1 MLEAKR
7 SPKKFEPQ
15 STDPCTAS
23 KEHLGEREMPSKPVR
38 LSDKASLPFK
48 TANKLR
54 RQSLHVKQK
63 HAKDSIRRAERFGR
77 KKEESK
83 DPRLRDERLRRNVPL
98 TIDRKRVWD
107 EIDYN
112 VEDGLG
118 LSIDV
123 DRHKRQRLEE
133 EQSLNEDG
141 GEVEDG
147 EGMGEEEDDR
157 DSMLDDALE
166 EEDGDPHATV
176 NPLPTK
182 FQLRSA
188 TDRATSPTRS
198 TTSTNLTIAPE
209 ALAAKFPTLFR
220 ADPPPEP
227 KILITTSIN
236 STLHT
241 EAELLTSFFP
251 NSKFVRRSSHRYGH
265 KFSVREIASFA
276 SNREYTALIV
286 LEEDLKRPSGLTVVH
301 LPKGPTFH
309 FSVSNWVEGKKMPGH
324 GNPTS
329 HTPELILNNF
339 RTPLGLLTAHLFR
352 SLFPPQPELRGRQVI
367 TLHNQRDYIFVRRHR
382 YIFRDKRETEK
393 SVVGPDGKVVK
404 GVEDIRAGL
413 QELGP
418 RFTLKL
424 RRIDKGIQRAS
435 GQEWE
440 WKARMEKVRTKFQL

>member
-1 MLEAKR
+1 
-7 SPKKFEPQ
+7 
-15 STDPCTAS
+15 
-23 KEHLGEREMPSKPVR
+23 MPSKPVR
-38 LSDKASLPFK
+38 LSHKASLPFK
-48 TANKLR
+48 TANKLK
-54 RQSLHVKQK
+54 RQSLHVKRKQ
-63 HAKDSIRRAERFGR
+63 AKDSIRRAERFGR

-83 DPRLRDERLRRNVPL
+83 NPRLKDERLRRNVPL
-98 TIDRKRVWD
+98 TLDRKRVWD
-107 EIDYN
+107 EIDDS

-123 DRHKRQRLEE
+123 DRIKRQQLGE
-133 EQSLNEDG
+133 EQGLNVERG
-141 GEVEDG
+141 QVEDG
-147 EGMGEEEDDR
+147 ESVAEEDDDR
-157 DSMLDDALE
+157 DSMLDDDVLE
-166 EEDGDPHATV
+166 EEDEDTHATV
-176 NPLPTK
+176 NPLPTQS
-182 FQLRSA
+182 QLRSA

-198 TTSTNLTIAPE
+198 TTSTNLNIAPE
-209 ALAAKFPTLFR
+209 ALAARFPTLFG
-220 ADPPPEP
+220 AGPPPKP

-236 STLHT
+236 STLHA

-309 FSVSNWVEGKKMPGH
+309 FSVSNWVEGKKLPGH

-352 SLFPPQPELRGRQVI
+352 SLFPAQPEFRGRQVV

-393 SVVGPDGKVVK
+393 SVVGPNGQVVK

-435 GQEWE
+435 GQEWV

>member
-1 MLEAKR
+1 
-7 SPKKFEPQ
+7 
-15 STDPCTAS
+15 
-23 KEHLGEREMPSKPVR
+23 MPSKPQR

-48 TANKLR
+48 TANKLK

-63 HAKDSIRRAERFGR
+63 HARDSIRRAERFGR

-83 DPRLRDERLRRNVPL
+83 NPSLRQERLSRNIPL
-98 TIDRKRVWD
+98 TLDRKRIWD
-107 EIDYN
+107 EIDEI

-123 DRHKRQRLEE
+123 DRIKRQRLEE
-133 EQSLNEDG
+133 EQNLDEEVTQEDDNESV
-141 GEVEDG
+141 GEKD
-147 EGMGEEEDDR
+147 DDR
-157 DSMLDDALE
+157 DSMLDGVLE
-166 EEDGDPHATV
+166 DEDGDMGVSV

-182 FQLRSA
+182 SQLRTA

-198 TTSTNLTIAPE
+198 TTSTNLNIAPE
-209 ALAAKFPTLFR
+209 ALAAKFPTLFGT
-220 ADPPPEP
+220 DPLPEP

-236 STLHT
+236 STLHA

-251 NSKFVRRSSHRYGH
+251 NSNFVRRSSHRYGH

-276 SNREYTALIV
+276 SNREYTTLIV
-286 LEEDLKRPSGLTVVH
+286 LEEDMKRPSGLTVVH

-309 FSVSNWVEGKKMPGH
+309 FSISNWLEGKKMPGH

-352 SLFPPQPELRGRQVI
+352 SLFPPKPELRGRQVI

-382 YIFRDKRETEK
+382 YVFRDKRETER

-418 RFTLKL
+418 RFTMKL
-424 RRIDKGIQRAS
+424 RRIDRGIQRAS

-440 WKARMEKVRTKFQL
+440 WKARMEKVRTKFQI

>member
-1 MLEAKR
+1 M
-7 SPKKFEPQ
+7 
-15 STDPCTAS
+15 
-23 KEHLGEREMPSKPVR
+23 
-38 LSDKASLPFK
+38 
-48 TANKLR
+48 
-54 RQSLHVKQK
+54 
-63 HAKDSIRRAERFGR
+63 
-77 KKEESK
+77 
-83 DPRLRDERLRRNVPL
+83 
-98 TIDRKRVWD
+98 
-107 EIDYN
+107 
-112 VEDGLG
+112 
-118 LSIDV
+118 
-123 DRHKRQRLEE
+123 
-133 EQSLNEDG
+133 
-141 GEVEDG
+141 EDG
-147 EGMGEEEDDR
+147 ESVGEEEDDR

-166 EEDGDPHATV
+166 EEDGDTNAAV

-182 FQLRSA
+182 SQLRSA

-198 TTSTNLTIAPE
+198 TTSTNLNIVPE
-209 ALAAKFPTLFR
+209 ALAAKFPTLFG
-220 ADPPPEP
+220 ADPTPEP

-241 EAELLTSFFP
+241 EAGLLTSFFP

-309 FSVSNWVEGKKMPGH
+309 FSVSNWVEGKKLPGH

-367 TLHNQRDYIFVRRHR
+367 TLHNQRDYIFIRRHR

-435 GQEWE
+435 GQEWV